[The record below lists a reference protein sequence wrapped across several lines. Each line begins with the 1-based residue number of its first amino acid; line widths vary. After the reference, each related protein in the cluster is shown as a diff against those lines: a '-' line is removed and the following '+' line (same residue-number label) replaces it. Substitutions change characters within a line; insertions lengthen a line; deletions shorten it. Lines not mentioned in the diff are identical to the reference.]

1 LGNPLVSVLMTAYN
15 REQYIAEAI
24 ESVLAST
31 YTNFELIIVDD
42 CSIDNTVKIAKN
54 FEDKDSRIKVY
65 VNDKNLGD
73 YPNRNKAASY
83 ACGKYL
89 KYLDSDDKIYPDGL
103 NYCVQNMEKFI
114 NADWAII
121 FSNEISKE
129 NLLNS
134 KEAIES
140 HFFKQPFL
148 KIGPGGTIINRNFFY
163 KIGMYPTIYGP
174 ANDMYFN
181 LLAASMGNVL
191 LLKDNFLFYRI
202 HEGQEINNQYSY
214 LYNNCKYLK
223 DALENLHLP
232 LTKKQIKWLQQKRKR
247 RFAVNIITYILK
259 TRNIEKAKQAILK
272 AEFSFKDFLI
282 GIFHFYTHP

>member
-1 LGNPLVSVLMTAYN
+1 MESNPLVSILMTAYN
-15 REQYIAEAI
+15 REKYISEAI

-42 CSIDNTVKIAKN
+42 CSNDNTVLIAKSYAL
-54 FEDKDSRIKVY
+54 KDERIQVY
-65 VNDKNLGD
+65 VNEKNLGD
-73 YPNRNKAASY
+73 YPNRNKAATY
-83 ACGKYL
+83 AKGKYL

-103 NYCVQNMEKFI
+103 NYCVLNMEKFI

-121 FSNEISKE
+121 FPDEMPKE
-129 NLLNS
+129 YVLNS
-134 KEAIES
+134 KEAIEF

-148 KIGPGGTIINRNFFY
+148 KIGPGGTIINKNFFY
-163 KIGMYPTIYGP
+163 KIGMYPTLYGP

-214 LYNNCKYLK
+214 LYNNCRYLK

-232 LTKKQIKWLQQKRKR
+232 LTKKQINWLQKKRKR
-247 RFAVNIITYILK
+247 RFAVNIITYFLK
-259 TRNIEKAKQAILK
+259 TRNIEKTKYAIIK

-282 GIFHFYTHP
+282 GIFHF